1 MIKLDIKQIKR
12 EILEIDPK
20 RWWGDDFDVRFFLIS
35 KINNIRNKKILD
47 VGGGIGIILSKL
59 DKNNTRIN
67 LDLAFDD
74 LIICKNRNDKSIE
87 NICGVMTHLP
97 FKDEFFDCVI
107 AANILEIGK
116 EIDLKSEDKILNSFP
131 TINETIK
138 EIQRI
143 TKNNGKVFFTT
154 PNNEY
159 YKTIKLTY
167 IELKNSIMPY
177 FIEFKIFF
185 YNTYPKLHKK
195 SRKLNMANIIPKI
208 LSKIKKNES
217 VIDSLCKTK
226 SQNNYSVSFFV
237 EAKKSNKSK

>member
-107 AANILEIGK
+107 AANILEVGK
-116 EIDLKSEDKILNSFP
+116 EIDLKNEDKILTSFP

-237 EAKKSNKSK
+237 EAKKSDKSK